1 MSETR
6 FKTQLKDK
14 VNSDSSI
21 YPYAR
26 SLYRLYCNIAGP
38 FHVLPNFIIFGVSR
52 SGTTSLYQYLAQ
64 HPNIE
69 PCVVK
74 EPRYFDMYFDRG
86 LNWYRMNFPLQT
98 QKFISNKLHHKKF
111 ITGEASGAYLQ
122 NPHAAKRIY
131 NLNPNMKLILLLR
144 NPVDRAFSHY
154 KRKVKNGSEKLSF
167 EEIIDQEQ
175 SRIDGEMEKMENNE
189 NYYSSIY
196 HSLAYLT
203 TGLYVKRLKN
213 WLKYFSLKQILIL
226 ENGDLLKNPE
236 KVYNQAIEFLEL
248 PKWKL
253 SNYRKFSKQDL
264 KLDMDP
270 KTREQLLDYCK
281 PFNEELFSLIGKR
294 FDWDK

>member
-1 MSETR
+1 
-6 FKTQLKDK
+6 
-14 VNSDSSI
+14 
-21 YPYAR
+21 
-26 SLYRLYCNIAGP
+26 
-38 FHVLPNFIIFGVSR
+38 
-52 SGTTSLYQYLAQ
+52 
-64 HPNIE
+64 
-69 PCVVK
+69 
-74 EPRYFDMYFDRG
+74 
-86 LNWYRMNFPLQT
+86 
-98 QKFISNKLHHKKF
+98 
-111 ITGEASGAYLQ
+111 
-122 NPHAAKRIY
+122 
-131 NLNPNMKLILLLR
+131 
-144 NPVDRAFSHY
+144 
-154 KRKVKNGSEKLSF
+154 
-167 EEIIDQEQ
+167 
-175 SRIDGEMEKMENNE
+175 MEKMENNE

>member
-1 MSETR
+1 MSESR
-6 FKTQLKDK
+6 FKNQLKDR
-14 VNSDSSI
+14 VSSDSSI

-52 SGTTSLYQYLAQ
+52 SGTTSLYQYLVQ
-64 HPNIE
+64 HQNIE
-69 PCVVK
+69 PCAIK
-74 EPRYFDMYFDRG
+74 EPRFFDMYFDRG
-86 LNWYRMNFPLQT
+86 INWYRMNFPSQF
-98 QKFISNKLHHKKF
+98 QKFIFNKINHKKF

-122 NPHAAKRIY
+122 NPHTPKRIY
-131 NLNPNMKLILLLR
+131 QFNPNMKLILLMR

-167 EEIIDQEQ
+167 EEVIDQEQ
-175 SRIDGEMEKMENNE
+175 SRIDGEMEKMENNS

-196 HSLAYLT
+196 HSLSYLT
-203 TGLYVKRLKN
+203 TGLYVKHLKN
-213 WLKYFSLKQILIL
+213 WLKYFPLKQILIL
-226 ENGDLLKNPE
+226 ENGELLRDPQM
-236 KVYNQAIEFLEL
+236 VYNRTIEFLGL

-264 KLDMDP
+264 KLDMNQ

-281 PFNEELFSLIGKR
+281 PFNEDLYSLIGKR